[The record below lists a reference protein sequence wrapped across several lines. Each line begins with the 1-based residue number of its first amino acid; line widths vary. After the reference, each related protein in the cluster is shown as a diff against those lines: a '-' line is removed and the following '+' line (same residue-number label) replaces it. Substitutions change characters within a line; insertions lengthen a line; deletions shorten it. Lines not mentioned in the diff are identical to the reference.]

1 MTGHNRKEELLSTMP
16 LKHGQAGSVQ
26 NQTVAG
32 KRLCDRPST
41 LLADIKEKKKHCF
54 RRAMN
59 HLSCNTSIKY
69 FFLNKVNS
77 NLPGGIVHHHPT
89 LNLRR
94 RQDLPGKNF
103 MRNGRDD
110 SSL

>member
-69 FFLNKVNS
+69 KIFFFKQGELKFTWRDCPPSS
-77 NLPGGIVHHHPT
+77 NPKPPPPA
-89 LNLRR
+89 RPSR
-94 RQDLPGKNF
+94 
-103 MRNGRDD
+103 
-110 SSL
+110 